1 VTATDI
7 YRALWR
13 RRFLILFLTAM
24 TVATAYVLVS
34 RETKMYNSS
43 ALVRVQ
49 QRVADPTQV
58 GQAIGVAQHL
68 AQTYAHIVT
77 TDNIADKVFASLH
90 GKVPRQ
96 NIHLSAKPVEDL
108 ELLYISAT
116 SPVPAQSAAVANAA
130 PVVLR
135 KFIDA
140 QPPALRDEIEVVNK
154 AGVSTAPSSPDVK
167 LAVIIA
173 FLGGLIFNS
182 CLALALEFLSDRL
195 REPDELEA
203 ATGVP
208 VLATVPALI
217 FRSPVVGRLEERLA
231 APRETARVSP
241 PQPEARRTR
250 G

>member
-1 VTATDI
+1 MDI

-13 RRFLILFLTAM
+13 RRFLILILTAT

-34 RETKMYNSS
+34 RETKVYNSS
-43 ALVRVQ
+43 TLVRVQ

-77 TDNIADKVFASLH
+77 TDNIADKVFTSLR
-90 GKVPRQ
+90 GTVPRQ
-96 NIHLSAKPVEDL
+96 NIHLSAKPIEDL

-116 SPVPAQSAAVANAA
+116 SPVPEQAAAVANAA

-140 QPPALRDEIEVVNK
+140 QPPALRDEIEVINK
-154 AGVSTAPSSPDVK
+154 AGVSTAPSSPNVK

-173 FLGGLIFNS
+173 LLGGLIFNS
-182 CLALALEFLSDRL
+182 CLALALELLSDRL
-195 REPDELEA
+195 RDTDELEA
-203 ATGVP
+203 ATGLP
-208 VLATVPALI
+208 VLATVPTLV
-217 FRSPVVGRLEERLA
+217 FRSPVVDRLEERLA
-231 APRETARVSP
+231 APRETSRVSP